1 MGDEAIEIGGRRAS
15 TFAVSASIANSG
27 TLEKGQYDV
36 SCDVACAI
44 AIERT
49 TPDTVTVTLATG
61 YPLAANNVVP
71 VRVGAGQAIYAIAG
85 GAGTFKYIRTGN

>member
-15 TFAVSASIANSG
+15 TLVVSAVQANTG
-27 TLEKGQYDV
+27 VLEKGQYDV

-49 TPDTVTVTLATG
+49 TPDTITVTLANG
-61 YPLAANNVVP
+61 YPIAANNTIP
-71 VRVGAGQAIYAIAG
+71 VRVGHGQAIYAIAG
-85 GAGTFKYIRTGN
+85 GAGTLKYIRTGN